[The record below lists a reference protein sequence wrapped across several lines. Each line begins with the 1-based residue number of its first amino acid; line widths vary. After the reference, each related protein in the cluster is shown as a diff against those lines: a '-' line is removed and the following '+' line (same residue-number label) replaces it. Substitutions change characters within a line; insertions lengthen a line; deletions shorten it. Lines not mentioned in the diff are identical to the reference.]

1 MKNYLLLC
9 LLLLSGSVF
18 AQIELPIDFEST
30 TIDYD
35 LTDFAGNASMIVV
48 DPTVPTTP
56 AGLLHIHDCLR
67 VGLG

>member
-30 TIDYD
+30 TIDYA
-35 LTDFAGNASMIVV
+35 LTDFAGNASVR
-48 DPTVPTTP
+48 P
-56 AGLLHIHDCLR
+56 
-67 VGLG
+67 